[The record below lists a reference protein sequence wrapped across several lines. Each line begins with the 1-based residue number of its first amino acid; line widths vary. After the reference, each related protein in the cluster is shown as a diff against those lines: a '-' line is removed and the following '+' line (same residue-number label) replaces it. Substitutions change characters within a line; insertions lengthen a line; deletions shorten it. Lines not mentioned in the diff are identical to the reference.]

1 MQRKRLWIG
10 ILLVAGVLLRSPAV
24 PAVVSDPLPAPTGT
38 PREQAIRLY
47 NEGVALMREKHYAAA
62 QEKFEQALGLAE
74 TLAEAHNNLAFSL
87 RQQGTSNFA
96 RSLQHY
102 NRALALK
109 PDLARAYMYRG
120 VLFIQ
125 MGDMT
130 RARTDHAQL
139 LRLDPELAARL
150 ERIIAGADGRD
161 AYDDLAGASEGVE
174 P

>member
-10 ILLVAGVLLRSPAV
+10 ILLVAAVLLRSPAV
-24 PAVVSDPLPAPTGT
+24 PAVESDPLPAPRGT
-38 PREQAIRLY
+38 PGEQAIRLY

-62 QEKFEQALGLAE
+62 QEKFEQALGLDE

-87 RQQGTSNFA
+87 RQQGASNFA

-102 NRALALK
+102 NRALEFK

-120 VLFIQ
+120 ALFIQ

-161 AYDDLAGASEGVE
+161 AYDDLAGVSEGVE